1 VGASEA
7 RAYMA
12 LRLLYHEPR
21 AEKERLI
28 NKEDATMDWTTL
40 WMIETVVAFLAVFAL
55 HRIWREQY

>member
-1 VGASEA
+1 
-7 RAYMA
+7 MA
-12 LRLLYHEPR
+12 LRVLYHEPR

-28 NKEDATMDWTTL
+28 NKENATMDWTTL